1 MKDDLRDLIYSQEQ
15 LAKSIQKKIDV
26 EEYISKLTSF
36 ATIIPFY
43 SCSVLK
49 AFVAYYSND
58 ELKQNAFLTLIV
70 VEENSRGEGLGKL
83 LLETSINDLISK
95 GFNNYQL
102 EVEQSNEKAFELYK
116 KYGFQIIKVSKESYF
131 MNLDLIQYAKRE
143 FRF

>member
-15 LAKSIQKKIDV
+15 LAKSIQNKIDI
-26 EEYISKLTSF
+26 EEYISKLISF

-43 SCSVLK
+43 TGSVLK

-58 ELKQNAFLTLIV
+58 HLKQNAFLTLIV
-70 VEENSRGEGLGKL
+70 VEEKSRGEGLGKL

-95 GFNNYQL
+95 GFKNYRL
-102 EVEQSNEKAFELYK
+102 EVEKSNEKALELYK
-116 KYGFQIIKVSKESYF
+116 KYGFQIVEVTKESYF
-131 MNLDLIQYAKRE
+131 MNLDLFQYAKRE